1 MFSCILNTVMGG
13 LDFCTRGLI
22 DIVKPCGSM
31 QDLA

>member
-1 MFSCILNTVMGG
+1 MFSCIWNTVMGE

-22 DIVKPCGSM
+22 DIVKPCGPI